1 MRVSDAVRAAETIM
15 STKRCT
21 RATLPKLLRD
31 LWHSG
36 AMRIGIMLRHFE
48 QQEGGVKV
56 YTKKLLPLLFSQGVR
71 HRYILIYQNPKLL
84 GTYAQYPNVE
94 EVAVRMPGTVTWDQ
108 LAVPWV
114 VHSKKI
120 DLIFNPKF
128 TVPFFATAKK
138 MFVLHGS
145 EWFVIPEHFKK
156 HDQWYFNA
164 FVPLYCK
171 RADAFIAVSN
181 AVKADA
187 VRHTGVKPDKVFA
200 IHNGFDPQLFK
211 PVREPDQRRAVR
223 DKYNLP
229 DKYILWCGQIESRKN
244 VARLLRAFAL
254 IKDKV
259 PHQLVLAGEQ
269 RWSTRAEL
277 QVVQELKLEQRILFP
292 GWIQHTD
299 LPAVYSLA
307 DLFAFPSLYEGF
319 GIPLIEAMACGCPI
333 VTADTCAPPEVL
345 DGAGYLVDPL
355 KVEEIAAGMLKVLND
370 APLRSTMIARGLE
383 RATAFGWEKCAAQ
396 VLAVFDTLEART

>member
-1 MRVSDAVRAAETIM
+1 MKV
-15 STKRCT
+15 
-21 RATLPKLLRD
+21 
-31 LWHSG
+31 
-36 AMRIGIMLRHFE
+36 GIMLRHYE

-56 YTKKLLPLLFSQGVR
+56 YTKKLLPLLFSLGSR
-71 HRYILIYQNPKLL
+71 HTYVLIYQNAKLL

-94 EVAVRMPGTVTWDQ
+94 EVAIGMPGTVPWDQ
-108 LAVPWV
+108 IAVPWV
-114 VHSKKI
+114 ARKHRL

-128 TVPFFATAKK
+128 TVPFFSQAKT

-164 FVPLYCK
+164 FVPWYC
-171 RADAFIAVSN
+171 RHADAFVAVSN
-181 AVKADA
+181 AVKADVVA
-187 VRHTGVKPDKVFA
+187 HTGVDPGKVFP
-200 IHNGFDPQLFK
+200 IHNGFDPTLFQPVK
-211 PVREPDQRRAVR
+211 DPGTLLAVRE
-223 DKYNLP
+223 KYKLP
-229 DKYILWCGQIESRKN
+229 DRFILWCGQIESRKN

-254 IKDKV
+254 IKDTL

-277 QVVQELKLEQRILFP
+277 QVMRELNLEDRVCFP
-292 GWIQHTD
+292 GWIQHAD

-333 VTADTCAPPEVL
+333 VTANTCAPPEVL
-345 DGAGYLVDPL
+345 AGSGCLVDPL
-355 KVEEIAAGMLKVLND
+355 SVEDIAAGMRKVLGD
-370 APLRSTMIARGLE
+370 APLRADMIAKGLE
-383 RATAFGWEKCAAQ
+383 RAKDFSWEHCATQ
-396 VLAVFDTLEART
+396 VLAAFDSLDKSAASSGRH